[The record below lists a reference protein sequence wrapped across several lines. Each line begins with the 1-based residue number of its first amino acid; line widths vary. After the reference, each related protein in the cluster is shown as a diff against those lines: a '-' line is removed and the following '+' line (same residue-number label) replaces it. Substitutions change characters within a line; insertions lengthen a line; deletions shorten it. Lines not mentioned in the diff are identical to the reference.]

1 MRIALDGR
9 YIQDQYH
16 GIGRYMYEMVLH
28 LVNAYPEQHFVLF
41 HNPSY
46 KNTRFDLERLG
57 QSANVTLVKT
67 RLPLFYPPQQVVWPW
82 LLQQHQINLF
92 HTPFFDAP
100 SLVTCPVVITI
111 HDLIFD
117 RYPEYMPQ
125 AHLRLYYRMLT
136 ELSVR
141 KASQIITVSEATKR
155 DIVEIYGIRPA
166 NITVTAEATTPN
178 FKPVSVKEAERVRLR
193 YKLPAQF
200 VLTVGTMRPQK
211 NIPTLVKAFAHIASQ
226 TDATLVLAGKAD
238 SRWPDEVT
246 PLIEELNLQGR
257 VMRIGHVVE
266 ADLPALYTLADCFA
280 FPSIIEGFGL
290 PALEAMACGTAVVA
304 SYTASL
310 PEVVGDAGLLVD
322 PYNAECLANALLVIL
337 QNPAYRKKLETLS
350 LKRANKFDWFRTAHA
365 TMQAYRLALYPQL
378 GRWQNRF
385 SST

>member
-1 MRIALDGR
+1 MRIALDCR

-16 GIGRYMYEMVLH
+16 GIGRYMYEMALH
-28 LVNAYPEQHFVLF
+28 TVDAYPEQQFVLF
-41 HNPSY
+41 HNSNY
-46 KNTRFDLERLG
+46 KNTRFDLERLR
-57 QSANVTLVKT
+57 QATNVKLVNT
-67 RLPLFYPPQQVVWPW
+67 RLPLFYPQQQVVWPW
-82 LLQQHQINLF
+82 LLQQYQIDLF

-100 SLVTCPVVITI
+100 SLVACPVVITI

-125 AHLRLYYRMLT
+125 RYLRFYYKTLT

-155 DIVEIYGIRPA
+155 DLVDIYGVKKS
-166 NITVTAEATTPN
+166 NITVTSEATTSE
-178 FKPVSVKEAERVRLR
+178 FKPVSAEEAERVRLR

-211 NIPTLVKAFAHIASQ
+211 NIPTLVKAFASIASQ
-226 TDATLVLAGKAD
+226 TDAALVLAGKAD
-238 SRWPDEVT
+238 SRWADEIT
-246 PLIEELNLQGR
+246 PLIEAFNLQGR
-257 VMRIGHVVE
+257 VMRIGHVPE

-322 PYNAECLANALLVIL
+322 PYNVKGLANGLLIIL
-337 QNPAYRKKLETLS
+337 QNPTYRQKLEMLS
-350 LKRANKFDWFRTAHA
+350 LKRAKKFDWSRTAHA
-365 TMQAYRLALYPQL
+365 TMHAYRLALHSQAS
-378 GRWQNRF
+378 GWQNTF
-385 SST
+385 SRT